1 MKTATA
7 IINKALSFVGIKEE
21 PAGSNNVIFNTA
33 YYGRTINHPDYHW
46 CVVGVWYTFRECGA
60 ADLFFSGGK
69 TASCASLWDWAKK
82 NKLTVTAPSRGDLVL
97 FDWDGNG
104 RADHVGIIKE
114 VCSDGTLNTVEFNV
128 DDAVKEMHRTN
139 KSQFIA
145 FIRPAYEQ
153 ETTPASCA
161 DCPLRTALVN
171 LYNQLKGECDT

>member
-1 MKTATA
+1 MKTASA
-7 IINKALSFVGIKEE
+7 IINKALSYVGICET

-82 NKLTVTAPSRGDLVL
+82 NKLTVTTPARGDLVL

-161 DCPLRTALVN
+161 DCPLRSALMT
-171 LYNQLKGECDT
+171 LYNKLKEESEA